1 MIGEP
6 PARLQSSFRDILDGV
21 RTGHVV
27 ISGQTRYGK
36 STGALFLFNS
46 RIFDRR
52 SYACHIFVDTKHD
65 DDLLGHGVKCD
76 NIVTLAYMI
85 ESRVDRIIYR
95 PPGTRDRKNHLTDIV
110 NCLFEYKERASH
122 KNTPFLLFVDE
133 LQLYAGKMAHHEG
146 LERLATTGAGKGIL
160 GVFLAQRLQD
170 IHEQTLSQCNNTI
183 VFYMRERPE
192 YLKSR
197 NLTALI
203 QWMDWLKENKW
214 HFAYQTS
221 ENNDWELHAPV
232 PLESVSKLKES
243 DFLP

>member
-1 MIGEP
+1 LIGEP

-110 NCLFEYKERASH
+110 NILFRTRERPEF
-122 KNTPFLLFVDE
+122 KNANFALFVDE
-133 LQLYAGKMAHHEG
+133 VQLYAKKQESHEG
-146 LERLATTGAGKGIL
+146 LERLSTTGAGKGIHA
-160 GVFLAQRLQD
+160 VVMAQRLQD
-170 IHEQTLSQCNNTI
+170 IHAQMLSQCNTRI
-183 VFYMRERPE
+183 SFFMQERDD
-192 YLKSR
+192 YLRSQ
-197 NLTALI
+197 NMLQLAD
-203 QWMDWLKENKW
+203 WMEWLKKNPYY
-214 HFAYQTS
+214 FAYQTLA
-221 ENNDWELHAPV
+221 DWQLHTPF
-232 PLESVSKLKES
+232 PYGEDLSTL
-243 DFLP
+243 LG